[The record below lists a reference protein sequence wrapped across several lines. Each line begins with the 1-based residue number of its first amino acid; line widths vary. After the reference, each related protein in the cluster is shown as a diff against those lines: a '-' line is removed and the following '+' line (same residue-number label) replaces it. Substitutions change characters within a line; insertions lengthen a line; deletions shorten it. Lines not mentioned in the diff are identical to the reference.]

1 MIHQNT
7 KGINM
12 LQPTVSRYV
21 RGIEYKSLT
30 VLLSDFRKTLERESG
45 GSISRLDT
53 TAAEILSDLCVFL
66 GLSDENRRKVL
77 GHDGARFIDSTL
89 DALITLPIKQ

>member
-1 MIHQNT
+1 
-7 KGINM
+7 M
-12 LQPTVSRYV
+12 LEPTVPRFV
-21 RGIEYKSLT
+21 KGIEYKSMT

-53 TAAEILSDLCVFL
+53 TAAEILTDLCVFL

-77 GHDGARFIDSTL
+77 GQDGTRFIESTL
-89 DALITLPIKQ
+89 DAPITLPVQQ

>member
-1 MIHQNT
+1 
-7 KGINM
+7 M
-12 LQPTVSRYV
+12 LQPTISRYV

-53 TAAEILSDLCVFL
+53 NTAEILSDLCIFL

-77 GHDGARFIDSTL
+77 GHDGARFLDSTL
-89 DALITLPIKQ
+89 DAPINLPVKQ